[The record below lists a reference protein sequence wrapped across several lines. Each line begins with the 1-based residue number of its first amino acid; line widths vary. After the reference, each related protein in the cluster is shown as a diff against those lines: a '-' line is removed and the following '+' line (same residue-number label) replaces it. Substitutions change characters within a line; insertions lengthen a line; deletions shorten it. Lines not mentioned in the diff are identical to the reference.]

1 MTRQLK
7 IGRASS
13 RHACIYAS
21 LLCITA
27 LHAQPSP
34 LSKPQGQNPTAPSPV
49 STLYQAARSRNAKE
63 AQQLLDQAARLINQG
78 DGVHERDANGRTP
91 IHWTAIGAAGTTDPK
106 LLNAYAEIADA
117 LIGQGVDVNRRDD
130 LGLAPMD
137 WLPAAADSPIAIM
150 LHDHGGERA
159 VTGPVGAAVSGLLAS
174 LDEAAGN
181 GDIAKI
187 RTLLDVSL
195 PALTEISIRLGSGIS
210 SHTSRPGDVV
220 DAVVTVPVAVD
231 NRIVVGAG
239 ATLRGTVLFAR
250 RARDQFQQAHLYVH
264 FGQLTQPGLAAPAT
278 ILTRLDAVDNA
289 RESVAD
295 GWIIGIPLPHSKV
308 QKVKWAASALGWY
321 MGGTALAIDW
331 MTNAFTATFSREIDF
346 PPGAEMTVVI
356 DVPQRLEGTLQ
367 ATGWPTFFPDN
378 ELETLVRAQPLR
390 STTTHGAPAD
400 LTNVVLVGTH
410 DEVAAA
416 FAAAGWTPASEAN
429 LKADF
434 RTFIATMEQRK
445 YERAPVFNLL
455 LDGKVPQFVFEKQ
468 TDTFA
473 KRHHVRLYAP
483 GVSYKGAA
491 VWVATGTHD
500 IGIGSNAAH
509 TSWFHRIDTRVDRER
524 TKIVNDLMF
533 SGFASGYGLV
543 DRPGTPPKLR
553 NATGDDMYTDGRMA
567 VVLLKSVP
575 GQE

>member
-1 MTRQLK
+1 MTRERK
-7 IGRASS
+7 SGRAASS
-13 RHACIYAS
+13 HAWIYAS
-21 LLCITA
+21 LLCVAA

-34 LSKPQGQNPTAPSPV
+34 PSKPQGGNPAPSAV
-49 STLYQAARSRNAKE
+49 STLYQAARSRNVKE
-63 AQQLLDQAARLINQG
+63 ARKLLDQAATLISQG
-78 DGVHERDANGRTP
+78 DGVHERDVNGRTP
-91 IHWTAIGAAGTTDPK
+91 LHWTAIGAAGTTDSK
-106 LLNAYAEIADA
+106 LLDAYAEITDA
-117 LIGQGVDVNRRDD
+117 LIGHGVDVNRRDD

-174 LDEAAGN
+174 LDEAVDD
-181 GDIAKI
+181 GDISKI

-195 PALTEISIRLGSGIS
+195 PALTEISIRLASGIS
-210 SHTSRPGDVV
+210 SHASRAGDVV

-231 NRIVVGAG
+231 NRIVVSAG
-239 ATLRGTVLFAR
+239 ASLRGTVLFAR
-250 RARDQFQQAHLYVH
+250 RARDQFQQAHLNVH

-278 ILTRLDAVDNA
+278 VLTRLGAVDNA

-295 GWIIGIPLPHSKV
+295 GWIIGIPLPQSKV
-308 QKVKWAASALGWY
+308 QKIKWASSCLGWFAP
-321 MGGTALAIDW
+321 GTATAIDLI
-331 MTNAFTATFSREIDF
+331 TNAFTATFSREIDF
-346 PPGAEMTVVI
+346 PPGVEMTVVI
-356 DVPQRLEGTLQ
+356 DVPQRLDGTPHS
-367 ATGWPTFFPDN
+367 TGWPTFSPDS
-378 ELETLVRAQPLR
+378 ELDTLVRAQPLR

-400 LTNVVLVGTH
+400 LTNVVLVGSH

-445 YERAPVFNLL
+445 YARAPVFNLL
-455 LDGKVPQFVFEKQ
+455 LDGKLPQFVFEKQ

-483 GVSYKGAA
+483 AVSYKGAP

-500 IGIGSNAAH
+500 IGIGSNAAD
-509 TSWFHRIDTRVDRER
+509 TSWFHRIDTHVDRER

-533 SGFASGYGLV
+533 SGFASVYGFV

-553 NATGDDMYTDGRMA
+553 NATGDDMYTDGRVA

-575 GQE
+575 AQE

>member
-1 MTRQLK
+1 M
-7 IGRASS
+7 
-13 RHACIYAS
+13 
-21 LLCITA
+21 
-27 LHAQPSP
+27 
-34 LSKPQGQNPTAPSPV
+34 
-49 STLYQAARSRNAKE
+49 
-63 AQQLLDQAARLINQG
+63 
-78 DGVHERDANGRTP
+78 
-91 IHWTAIGAAGTTDPK
+91 HWTAIGAAGTTDSR
-106 LLNAYAEIADA
+106 LLGAYAEIADA

-174 LDEAAGN
+174 LDEAAGT
-181 GDIAKI
+181 GDISKI

-195 PALTEISIRLGSGIS
+195 PTLTEISIRLGSGIS
-210 SHTSRPGDVV
+210 SHSSRPGDVV

-239 ATLRGTVLFAR
+239 ASLRGTVLFAR

-278 ILTRLDAVDNA
+278 IQTRLDAVDNA

-295 GWIIGIPLPHSKV
+295 GWIIGIPLPQSKV
-308 QKVKWAASALGWY
+308 QKIKWASSCLGWFAP
-321 MGGTALAIDW
+321 GTATAIVLI
-331 MTNAFTATFSREIDF
+331 TTAFTATFSREIDF
-346 PPGAEMTVVI
+346 PPGVEMTVVI
-356 DVPQRLEGTLQ
+356 DVPQRLDGTPHS
-367 ATGWPTFFPDN
+367 TGWPTFSPDS
-378 ELETLVRAQPLR
+378 ELDTLVRAQPLR
-390 STTTHGAPAD
+390 STTTHGEPAD
-400 LTNVVLVGTH
+400 LTNVVLVGSH

-434 RTFIATMEQRK
+434 RTFIATMEQRR
-445 YERAPVFNLL
+445 YARAPVFNLL
-455 LDGKVPQFVFEKQ
+455 LDGKLPEFVFEKQ

-473 KRHHVRLYAP
+473 KRHHVRLYAT

-509 TSWFHRIDTRVDRER
+509 TSWFHRIETRVDRER

-533 SGFASGYGLV
+533 SGLASGYALV
-543 DRPGTPPKLR
+543 DRPGTPPTLR
-553 NATGDDMYTDGRMA
+553 NATGDDMHTDGRMA

>member
-7 IGRASS
+7 IGRVRS
-13 RHACIYAS
+13 RHACICAS
-21 LLCITA
+21 LLCIAA
-27 LHAQPSP
+27 LHAQPSS

-63 AQQLLDQAARLINQG
+63 AQPLLDQAATLINQG

-91 IHWTAIGAAGTTDPK
+91 LHWTTIGAAGTTDSK
-106 LLNAYAEIADA
+106 LLDAYAEIADA
-117 LIGQGVDVNRRDD
+117 LIGQGVDVNHRDD
-130 LGLAPMD
+130 LGLAPLD
-137 WLPAAADSPIAIM
+137 WLPAAADSPITIM
-150 LHDHGGERA
+150 LHDHGGQRA

-174 LDEAAGN
+174 LDEAAAS
-181 GDIAKI
+181 GDISRI

-195 PALTEISIRLGSGIS
+195 PALTEISIRLGSPIS

-239 ATLRGTVLFAR
+239 AILRGTVLFAR

-308 QKVKWAASALGWY
+308 QKIKWAASALGWF
-321 MGGTALAIDW
+321 MGGTAMAIDW
-331 MTNAFTATFSREIDF
+331 MTKAFTATFSREIDF
-346 PPGAEMTVVI
+346 RPGVEMTVVI
-356 DVPQRLEGTLQ
+356 DVPQRLDGTPQ
-367 ATGWPTFFPDN
+367 ATGWPTFSPDN
-378 ELETLVRAQPLR
+378 ELETLVRAQSLR

-400 LTNVVLVGTH
+400 LTNLVLVGPH
-410 DEVAAA
+410 DQVAAA
-416 FAAAGWTPASEAN
+416 FAAAGWTPASEAD

-434 RTFIATMEQRK
+434 RTFIATMQQRK

-455 LDGKVPQFVFEKQ
+455 LDGKLPQFVFEKQ

-473 KRHHVRLYAP
+473 KRHHVRLYAS

-533 SGFASGYGLV
+533 SGFASGYALV